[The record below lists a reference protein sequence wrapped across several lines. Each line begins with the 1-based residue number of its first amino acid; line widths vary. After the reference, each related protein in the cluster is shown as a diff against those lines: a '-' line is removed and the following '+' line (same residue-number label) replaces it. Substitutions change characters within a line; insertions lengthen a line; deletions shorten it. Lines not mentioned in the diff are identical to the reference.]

1 MSRHTA
7 PSAPRPAP
15 RTGLDGDDAE
25 PVRLVEVARLAGVS
39 SMTVSRALRRPEQ
52 VAPATLRAV
61 RAAVASLGY
70 LPNGS
75 ASALASSRTRVV
87 AAIVPT
93 LMNSVYAS
101 TVHGL
106 SEVLRPAGYELMLG
120 DSGYDPAVEAA
131 LVRSFLGR
139 RVDALVLT
147 GVEHDPATHAL
158 LGRHRL
164 PVVEIWDLAER
175 PIDMLVGF
183 SNVAAG
189 REAGRFLA
197 ARGRRQ
203 WGFVGTPQGLEK
215 RSAKRLRGLRQA
227 AREAGVA
234 EPVTAYVTDG
244 MSAAEGRQ
252 AVTSLLA
259 RHPGIDAVFCAN
271 DALATAALRA
281 AADAGREVPTR
292 LAVLGF
298 GDFDVAAHTRPALST
313 VRIPGLDIGH
323 ATARALLAR
332 LSGQPPEALRADL
345 GFEIVSRESV

>member
-7 PSAPRPAP
+7 PSAPGATL
-15 RTGLDGDDAE
+15 RTGLDDDDAE

-52 VAPATLRAV
+52 VAPITLRAV
-61 RAAVASLGY
+61 RAAVAELGY

-120 DSGYDPAVEAA
+120 DSAYDPAIEAA
-131 LVRSFLGR
+131 LVHSFLGR

-147 GVEHDPATHAL
+147 GVEHDPATLAL

-164 PVVEIWDLAER
+164 PVAEIWDLAAR

-189 REAGRFLA
+189 RAAGRFLA
-197 ARGRRQ
+197 ARGRRR

-227 AREAGVA
+227 ARETGSA
-234 EPVTAYVTDG
+234 EPVAAYVTDG
-244 MSAAEGRQ
+244 MSAAEGHR
-252 AVTSLLA
+252 AVTDLLR
-259 RHPGIDAVFCAN
+259 RHPGVDAVFCAN

-281 AADAGREVPTR
+281 AADAGRAVPSSF
-292 LAVLGF
+292 AVLGF
-298 GDFDVAAHTRPALST
+298 GDFDVAAHTSPSLST
-313 VRIPGLDIGH
+313 IRIPGRGIGH

-332 LSGQPPEALRADL
+332 LTGTTPGAIRSDL
-345 GFEIVSRESV
+345 GFEIVARESV